1 MKCLKINRSKNI
13 CFNIC
18 SHLVVISVTMFGHC
32 LSKSDIIVTSFYG
45 KDIFK
50 FVAKAVYAGTHFS
63 LFSSIKLKKEVNG
76 FGC

>member
-1 MKCLKINRSKNI
+1 
-13 CFNIC
+13 
-18 SHLVVISVTMFGHC
+18 MFGHC